1 MKAVK
6 MLLGAVVALAVPSV
20 SEVVH
25 AEGVFG
31 MEMSAVRND
40 LGIGSASGA
49 EFAVFGQARGDVF
62 GVHASLG
69 NTVIPAKIEVG
80 HTEIE
85 MLSTFDLLG
94 MVTFGERVKGVG
106 MFGISTRELRADS
119 RGCSRSACG
128 LSGGDTAV
136 GIKFAGGVEIPLGE
150 NWMGQWLLE
159 YADYGSISIPRIPS
173 DPPPNVNL
181 NHPSHTHIVHY
192 HPTHTGPFEE
202 VSVETSQLAITFRFG
217 YRF

>member
-1 MKAVK
+1 KAVK
-6 MLLGAVVALAVPSV
+6 MLLGAVVVLAVPSV
-20 SEVVH
+20 SEVAH

-40 LGIGSASGA
+40 LGVGASASGA

-69 NTVIPAKIEVG
+69 NTVIPAKHEG
-80 HTEIE
+80 ERTDIE

-119 RGCSRSACG
+119 RGCTRTVCG

-136 GIKFAGGVEIPLGE
+136 GIKLAGGVEIPFGE

-159 YADYGSISIPRIPS
+159 YADYGTIRIPRIPNDAPS
-173 DPPPNVNL
+173 RIVQQ
-181 NHPSHTHIVHY
+181 HPHLIYDHTPHI
-192 HPTHTGPFEE
+192 GPFEE
-202 VSVETSQLAITFRFG
+202 VNVDTRQLAITFRFG

>member
-6 MLLGAVVALAVPSV
+6 MLLGAVVVLAVPSV
-20 SEVVH
+20 SEVAH

-31 MEMSAVRND
+31 MEMSAVRNSHE
-40 LGIGSASGA
+40 GISVHGSASGA
-49 EFAVFGQARGDVF
+49 EFAVFGQVRGDVF

-69 NTVIPAKIEVG
+69 HSVFPANHASERTK
-80 HTEIE
+80 IE

-94 MVTFGERVKGVG
+94 TVTFGERVKGVG

-119 RGCSRSACG
+119 RGCSGSACG

-136 GIKFAGGVEIPLGE
+136 GIKIAGGVEVPFGE

-159 YADYGSISIPRIPS
+159 YADYRRIGFPRIPS
-173 DPPPNVNL
+173 DTRAHVRA
-181 NHPSHTHIVHY
+181 
-192 HPTHTGPFEE
+192 GPFGEAG
-202 VSVETSQLAITFRFG
+202 VETSQLAITFRFG

>member
-6 MLLGAVVALAVPSV
+6 MLFGMAIALAVPSV

-31 MEMSAVRND
+31 MEMSAVRNNYEGQGG
-40 LGIGSASGA
+40 LVNGA
-49 EFAVFGQARGDVF
+49 EFAVFGQVRGEVF

-136 GIKFAGGVEIPLGE
+136 GIKFAGGVEIPFGE

-159 YADYGSISIPRIPS
+159 YADYGAVRIPRISNDVPS
-173 DPPPNVNL
+173 SHVHNHRPTGTFNEVGVNA
-181 NHPSHTHIVHY
+181 
-192 HPTHTGPFEE
+192 
-202 VSVETSQLAITFRFG
+202 SQFAITFRIG